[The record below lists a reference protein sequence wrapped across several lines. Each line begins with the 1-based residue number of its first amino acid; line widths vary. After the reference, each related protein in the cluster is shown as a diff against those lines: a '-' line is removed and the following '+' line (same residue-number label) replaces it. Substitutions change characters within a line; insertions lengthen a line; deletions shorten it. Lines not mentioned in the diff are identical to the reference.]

1 MANDKACKLLG
12 CSSQELI
19 GQKLSCL
26 IYKSSQDIREAV
38 GEEYIETDE
47 CSSVASGTVVR
58 EMFKQIFPTIYS
70 VFIGF
75 GLGVWFFFLN
85 FQYNFLMYLT
95 LRAFGSYVI
104 CRTVLFKSLQ
114 MWECT
119 GQKMVW
125 EAPVR
130 ALQLPTYIITMT

>member
-26 IYKSSQDIREAV
+26 ISKSSQDIQEAV

-58 EMFKQIFPTIYS
+58 EMFKQIFPNIYS

-75 GLGVWFFFLN
+75 GLGLFFF
-85 FQYNFLMYLT
+85 
-95 LRAFGSYVI
+95 
-104 CRTVLFKSLQ
+104 
-114 MWECT
+114 
-119 GQKMVW
+119 
-125 EAPVR
+125 
-130 ALQLPTYIITMT
+130 